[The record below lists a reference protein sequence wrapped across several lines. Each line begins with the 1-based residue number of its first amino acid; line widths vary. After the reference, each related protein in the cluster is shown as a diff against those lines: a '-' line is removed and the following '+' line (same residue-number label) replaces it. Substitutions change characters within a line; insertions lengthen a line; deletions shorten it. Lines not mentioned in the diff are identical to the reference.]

1 MTFQPPEPFVPHPR
15 KSPLTTPWE
24 PLYADIRADRWVLGV
39 EIREPHTNSRGAP
52 HGGLIAALADNA
64 MGLSCGVMLTA
75 LKIPSGGLVTVSL
88 SLDYLGAAKLGQWLE
103 FDTDFIKPGKSLCYA
118 DATVRADG
126 KPVARAHATFKVV
139 EARG

>member
-1 MTFQPPEPFVPHPR
+1 MTFQPPQPFVLHSR

-24 PLYADIRADRWVLGV
+24 PIYADIRADRWVLGI

-64 MGLSCGVMLTA
+64 MGLSCGVVLGTVGI
-75 LKIPSGGLVTVSL
+75 KSSGLVTVSL
-88 SLDYLGAAKLGQWLE
+88 SLDYLGAATLGQWLE
-103 FDTDFIKPGKSLCYA
+103 FDTNFIKPGQSLCYA

-139 EARG
+139 